1 MQRKIPAA
9 RNLTDSSGE
18 THQSLYKSGRE
29 IAGMLRVNTQIRV
42 LQANNTAVPH
52 APVIGY

>member
-9 RNLTDSSGE
+9 RHLTDSSGE